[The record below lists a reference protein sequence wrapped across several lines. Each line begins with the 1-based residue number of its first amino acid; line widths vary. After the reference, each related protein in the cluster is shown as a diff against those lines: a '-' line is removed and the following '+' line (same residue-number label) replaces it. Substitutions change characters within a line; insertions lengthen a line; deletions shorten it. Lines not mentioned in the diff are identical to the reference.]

1 VSVTTHSAEI
11 TTAPLQAQAYN
22 GPAHGHRWQVD
33 PHAAP
38 PSVVDLP
45 GDGDSPS
52 RYQLVLRRRTC
63 EPVRDYRGRYLYVL
77 MTYPLWARQL

>member
-1 VSVTTHSAEI
+1 VTTHSE
-11 TTAPLQAQAYN
+11 TATALQAQAYN

-38 PSVVDLP
+38 PSVVDLS
-45 GDGDSPS
+45 GDGDGPS

-63 EPVRDYRGRYLYVL
+63 EPVRDYRGRFLYVPL
-77 MTYPLWARQL
+77 TYPLAAGQP